1 MIFYFVLL
9 NVKTTL
15 VNARNVSRNL
25 GLPTECS
32 IFSCIPKR
40 IPRSISTFYYGV
52 FPDYEY
58 DNSQNMKGAN
68 RDIIKRNHRKIL
80 KHFMINVL
88 PKLNVMVK
96 YIHFQ
101 MTKNKCRI
109 YLNSI

>member
-40 IPRSISTFYYGV
+40 IPRSISTFYYRV

-68 RDIIKRNHRKIL
+68 SDIIKRNHRKITKAL
-80 KHFMINVL
+80 YDICSTKIKCNGKIHPL
-88 PKLNVMVK
+88 PND
-96 YIHFQ
+96 
-101 MTKNKCRI
+101 
-109 YLNSI
+109 

>member
-68 RDIIKRNHRKIL
+68 SDIIKRNHRKITKAL
-80 KHFMINVL
+80 YDKCSTKIKCNGKIHPL
-88 PKLNVMVK
+88 PND
-96 YIHFQ
+96 
-101 MTKNKCRI
+101 
-109 YLNSI
+109 